1 MALTAFESNNYVVNH
16 AIDFPDIVCVLEG
29 DTMVVELDLHP
40 VTSQKILK
48 KLALTSPNAAYVSV
62 WKNATNVAYSPVYDQ
77 ITGLLYAPGPLENN
91 VQTYIQRH
99 FCMSLQ
105 GTPGERS
112 HHLHVYVGASVSG
125 GGGDPDDGSW
135 TGDTP

>member
-1 MALTAFESNNYVVNH
+1 MALTTFGLNTYVVNH
-16 AIDFPDIVCVLEG
+16 SIEFPDIVCVEEEDSMQIELE
-29 DTMVVELDLHP
+29 DHP
-40 VTSQKILK
+40 VTGQKVIK
-48 KLALTSPNAAYVSV
+48 KLALTSANAAYVSA

-91 VQTYIQRH
+91 EQTYIQRH
-99 FCMSLQ
+99 FCMGLQ

-112 HHLHVYVGASVSG
+112 HHLHVYVGSSVSG